1 MSTTQP
7 TGGGFADILVRLAGE
22 RPNMLVLSGEDP
34 GPATWFAEIWP
45 ERVLTVPPLPT
56 RVAIAE
62 GITIGG
68 GEAIV
73 VVDADTT
80 ELPVPPDAG
89 ILLVSTEPSHLG
101 LAHRFGLDVCQ
112 AGWVEDLPALL
123 VGALGSPASA
133 LLHLGP
139 VVTGSVSDGAGRPP
153 APTSFGTHRV
163 LHRGG
168 AGLVLGAGATA
179 PLARDVAGVLARRHV
194 EVTALDMHSIT
205 AASGL
210 DAGLLREHLLVG
222 PVDTPRAAA
231 LTQVAVDDGDVTS
244 LADRIVGVLGQG

>member
-1 MSTTQP
+1 MSAAQP
-7 TGGGFADILVRLAGE
+7 TGGGFADVLVRLAGE

-73 VVDADTT
+73 VVDPDTP
-80 ELPVPPDAG
+80 ELSVPPDAG
-89 ILLVSTEPSHLG
+89 ILLVSTDAAHLG

-112 AGWVEDLPALL
+112 PGWVEDLPALL
-123 VGALGSPASA
+123 VGALGSATSTLLFLATPTEGPAA
-133 LLHLGP
+133 TP
-139 VVTGSVSDGAGRPP
+139 RPP
-153 APTSFGTHRV
+153 APTSFGEHRV
-163 LHRGG
+163 LHGGG

-179 PLARDVAGVLARRHV
+179 PLARDVAAVLERRHV

-210 DAGLLREHLLVG
+210 GAGLLHDHLLVG

-231 LTQVAVDDGDVTS
+231 LTQVPVGDGDVS
-244 LADRIVGVLGQG
+244 SVADRIVGVLGPR